1 MKKAPSRT
9 IKGTCSLFTARQR
22 SCGKVMFL
30 HEFVCPQHG
39 ISGPMSFLGVGISG
53 PRSLPRVGYV
63 KGMGMSRGG
72 HGIWELKRGWYS
84 PLDMAPQRE
93 WGTHPYPQDMG
104 YNGIWS
110 PSGRYASYWNAVL
123 ASNAHKYV
131 DS

>member
-1 MKKAPSRT
+1 
-9 IKGTCSLFTARQR
+9 
-22 SCGKVMFL
+22 MFL

-63 KGMGMSRGG
+63 KGVGMSRGG
-72 HGIWELKRGWYS
+72 HGIWELKRGRYSPPGHGTTEGVGYS
-84 PLDMAPQRE
+84 PLP
-93 WGTHPYPQDMG
+93 PDMG

-110 PSGRYASYWNAVL
+110 ASGRYASYWNAVL

-131 DS
+131 DA